1 MRLLIADKFPEA
13 YVADFRALGLT
24 VDYHPDATADE
35 LPRLAVDAQLLV
47 VRSTKVTRAAIEGA
61 AGLELIIRAGAGYD
75 TIDVAAASERGIY
88 VANCPGKNSIAVA
101 ELAMGL
107 MLAIDRRIVQ
117 NTTDLRAGKWN
128 KKEYS
133 KADGLKGKTL
143 GIVGIGA
150 IGRAVAQ
157 RAIAF
162 EMDVVAYNVPFSP
175 EEAEALGV
183 GYCATLFDLAARSD
197 VVSVH
202 LPQTPETKKLFNADF
217 FARLK
222 KGAIFINTARGG
234 LHDQE
239 ALERAVR
246 ERGVRAGLDVYD
258 PEPAGGTADF
268 TSPLFALDGFAG
280 THHIGASTEQ
290 AQNAIAEEA
299 VRICREF
306 LQRGQVPGAVNIDKP
321 SAEEVQLVVRHFN
334 KVGVLAA
341 VLGIIR
347 KFGVNIE
354 EMSNT
359 QFGGGK
365 AAVAVLRLSAAPS
378 AEMLAEIAGLE
389 GQVIQC
395 AAKSG

>member
-13 YVADFRALGLT
+13 YVTDFRALGLT
-24 VDYHPDATADE
+24 VEYQPDASAE
-35 LPRLAVDAQLLV
+35 QLPALVDGAQILV
-47 VRSTKVTRAAIEGA
+47 VRSTKVTRAAIEKA
-61 AGLELIIRAGAGYD
+61 PALELIIRAGAGYD

-88 VANCPGKNSIAVA
+88 VANCPGKNSVAVA

-117 NTTDLRAGKWN
+117 NTADLRAGRWN

-150 IGRAVAQ
+150 IGSAVAQ
-157 RAIAF
+157 RALAF
-162 EMDVVAYNVPFSP
+162 EMNVIAYNVPFSP
-175 EEAEALGV
+175 EAAEELGV
-183 GYCATLFDLAARSD
+183 GYCPTLFELAAKAD
-197 VVSVH
+197 VISVH

-217 FARLK
+217 FARMK
-222 KGAIFINTARGG
+222 KGAVFINTARGG

-246 ERGVRAGLDVYD
+246 EKGIRVGLDVYD

-268 TSPLFALDGFAG
+268 TSSLFALDGFVG

-290 AQNAIAEEA
+290 AQNAIAAES
-299 VRICREF
+299 VRICKEF
-306 LQRGQVPGAVNIDKP
+306 LLRGQVPGAVNIDKP

-359 QFGGGK
+359 IFDGGK

-395 AAKSG
+395 AAKQG